1 MTTVFIIS
9 APSGSGKSTLVNE
22 VRQIVSG
29 LDFSVSYTTR
39 KPRGS
44 EQNRREYCFVPRS
57 EFEVMIRR
65 QEFLEYADVFGNYY
79 GTAKRVLEEAERSG
93 RDLLLDI
100 DVQGAEQIMKKIPE
114 AVSIFVLPPD
124 RTTLEMRLRSRSQDA
139 QDVIQLRLCTATRE
153 IENYSKYDY
162 ILVNDRLEEAVAS
175 LRAILLMERSKRGS
189 QQPTVDADTIA
200 RAERSRLQSV
210 RDRVQPILESFRSR
224 GDQGCTR
231 AAGENSL

>member
-22 VRQIVSG
+22 VRQIVPG

-65 QEFLEYADVFGNYY
+65 GEFLEYADVFGNYY
-79 GTAKRVLEEAERSG
+79 GTAKRALEEAELSG

-100 DVQGAEQIMKKIPE
+100 DVQGAAQIMSKIHDR
-114 AVSIFVLPPD
+114 VSIFVLPPD
-124 RTTLEMRLRSRSQDA
+124 RPTLEMRLRSRSQYA
-139 QDVIQLRLCTATRE
+139 EDVIQLRLRTATRE

-162 ILVNDRLEEAVAS
+162 ILLNDRLEEAVAA
-175 LRAILLMERSKRGS
+175 LRAILVVERSKRTGS
-189 QQPTVDADTIA
+189 QQSNLDADTIA
-200 RAERSRLQSV
+200 RAERCRLQNA
-210 RDRVQPILESFRSR
+210 RERLQPILASFRQTDAS
-224 GDQGCTR
+224 GK
-231 AAGENSL
+231 GECL